1 MSTVPSIF
9 GSSNVNS
16 SGQIAPRNT
25 KSTLGQEEFLK
36 LLVTKMTAQDPM
48 NPQGDT
54 DFIAQMAQFSALEQS
69 KTMSADI
76 ATLRGQQEMLTAN
89 GLIGRTVSLF
99 EGEESLGE
107 GMVTSVKMSD
117 GEPFVVVDGKN
128 YTLDQVGFISPF
140 SSVA

>member
-16 SGQIAPRNT
+16 AGQIAPRNT
-25 KSTLGQEEFLK
+25 KGTLGQEEFLK

-69 KTMSADI
+69 KAMSADI

-99 EGEESLGE
+99 DGEESLGE
-107 GMVTSVKMSD
+107 GMVTSVKMAE

-128 YTLDQVGFISPF
+128 YSLDQVGFISPF
-140 SSVA
+140 SSIA